1 MIIKADGMFF
11 LIIVIASLLVGPR
24 ARHCTRPSRARR
36 DGRFSRRLTCM
47 PVHKSRMRKQRFL
60 TLEVTKIVNT

>member
-24 ARHCTRPSRARR
+24 TRHFTRPPRARR
-36 DGRFSRRLTCM
+36 DGRFSR
-47 PVHKSRMRKQRFL
+47 
-60 TLEVTKIVNT
+60 

>member
-24 ARHCTRPSRARR
+24 ARHFTQPDPGAPRRAAVPWDRR
-36 DGRFSRRLTCM
+36 F
-47 PVHKSRMRKQRFL
+47 PVDLLVCLFTNL
-60 TLEVTKIVNT
+60 V

>member
-24 ARHCTRPSRARR
+24 ARHFTRPP
-36 DGRFSRRLTCM
+36 DDLLVCLFTNL
-47 PVHKSRMRKQRFL
+47 V
-60 TLEVTKIVNT
+60 